1 MRKRRLVVLFVSVCL
16 VLVLVISMVL
26 SACAKE
32 EAPAAPAAPTTPAAP
47 TLQWRL
53 NTHAAPTQNL
63 AEGARW
69 WAAEVER
76 RTGGRV
82 EIEVFVAGALYGSKE
97 LLTSVQNKG
106 VDVSMVIGAYEP
118 AALPIQNGVANY
130 AFGNADEIVG
140 AQKALEEKSPA
151 YMQELK
157 DLGIT
162 YLGYTN
168 GNPYYV
174 ISKPEVKSLAD
185 FKGLKMR
192 TWGSAIPKLME
203 EFGCIPVSVSSAEGF
218 EALQKGTL
226 DASLTYWSQ
235 ARSMSYYEAAKYYYE
250 AVVPFQIGI
259 FMASPVMN
267 LEVYNSLP
275 DDIQQ
280 ILQDLKWDF
289 SEYFLTVVDR
299 DGAADR
305 KILEDGGV
313 NFITGSAAE
322 YDTMIAAKNV
332 VMQDWVDTMKA
343 DGLGDVA
350 DNIGSILDDNHAKYK

>member
-1 MRKRRLVVLFVSVCL
+1 MRRRRLVVLLVSVCL
-16 VLVLVISMVL
+16 VLVLVVSMVL

-32 EAPAAPAAPTTPAAP
+32 EAPATPAPTTPATP
-47 TLQWRL
+47 TLKWRL

-69 WAAEVER
+69 WAAEVEK

-82 EIEVFVAGALYGSKE
+82 EIEIFVAGALYGSTE

-106 VDVSMVIGAYEP
+106 VDVSMVIGSYEP
-118 AALPIQNGVANY
+118 AALPLQNGIANY
-130 AFGNADEIVG
+130 AFSNEEEIVA

-151 YMQELK
+151 YMKELT
-157 DLGIT
+157 DLGII

-174 ISKPEVKSLAD
+174 LSKPEVNSLAD
-185 FKGLKMR
+185 LKGSKMR

-226 DASLTYWSQ
+226 DATLTYYSQ
-235 ARSMSYYEAAKYYYE
+235 ARSMSYYEAAKNYYE
-250 AVVPFQIGI
+250 SVVPFQIGI

-275 DDIQQ
+275 NDIQQ
-280 ILQDLKWDF
+280 ILQDLKWDY
-289 SEYFLTVVDR
+289 SEYFLTVVAR

-313 NFITGSAAE
+313 NFVKGSEAE
-322 YDTMIAAKNV
+322 YDTMMAAKQV
-332 VMQDWVDTMKA
+332 VMQGWIDDMTA
-343 DGLGDVA
+343 AGRGDVA
-350 DNIGSILDDNHAKYK
+350 NSIVSILDENHAK